1 MFLIYLLT
9 ARSVSD
15 SVYDN
20 VHVNVC
26 KPVDTLRILF
36 TLHTFT
42 IENFNVKSVW

>member
-26 KPVDTLRILF
+26 KPVDTEDFVYFAYIYHWKL
-36 TLHTFT
+36 
-42 IENFNVKSVW
+42 